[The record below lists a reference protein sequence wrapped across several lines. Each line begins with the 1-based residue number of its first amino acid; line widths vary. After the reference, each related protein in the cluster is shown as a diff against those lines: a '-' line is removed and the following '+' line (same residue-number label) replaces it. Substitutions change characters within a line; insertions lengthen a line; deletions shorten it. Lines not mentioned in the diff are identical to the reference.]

1 MDTTTIQVARMT
13 VLSFIPLEFMIS
25 SVRFRKKKIGKL
37 RDTVFLTMLLTLGLG
52 LGIFLVFH
60 NIRIYQ
66 KRVEL
71 QKRAEVLKD
80 QITSLESRKGE
91 LESAIQVG
99 TTQEYQEK
107 ILREQGLYKKPG
119 EEVVT
124 ILPPAQVQEE
134 QKQQQTSRVW
144 WNPWSWFK

>member
-1 MDTTTIQVARMT
+1 MIIQSR
-13 VLSFIPLEFMIS
+13 L
-25 SVRFRKKKIGKL
+25 RKKKIGKL
-37 RDTVFLTMLLTLGLG
+37 RDTVFLTMLLVLGLG
-52 LGIFLVFH
+52 LGSFLVFN

-80 QITSLESRKGE
+80 QIASMENRKSE

-99 TTQEYQEK
+99 ATPEYHEK
-107 ILREQGLYKKPG
+107 VLREQGLYKKPG

-124 ILPPAQVQEE
+124 IIPPEQVQEE
-134 QKQQQTSRVW
+134 QKQQQAGRVW
-144 WNPWSWFK
+144 WNPWSWFQK

>member
-1 MDTTTIQVARMT
+1 
-13 VLSFIPLEFMIS
+13 MIS
-25 SVRFRKKKIGKL
+25 SVRLRKKKIGKL
-37 RDTVFLTMLLTLGLG
+37 RDTVFLTMLLVIGLG
-52 LGIFLVFH
+52 LGFFLVFN

-80 QITSLESRKGE
+80 QIGSLESRKGE

-107 ILREQGLYKKPG
+107 VLREQGLYKKPG

-124 ILPPAQVQEE
+124 IIPPEQVQEE
-134 QKQQQTSRVW
+134 QKHQQASRVW
-144 WNPWSWFK
+144 WNPWSWFSRD

>member
-1 MDTTTIQVARMT
+1 
-13 VLSFIPLEFMIS
+13 
-25 SVRFRKKKIGKL
+25 
-37 RDTVFLTMLLTLGLG
+37 MLLVIGLG
-52 LGIFLVFH
+52 LGFFLVFN

-71 QKRAEVLKD
+71 QKRAEELQS
-80 QITSLESRKGE
+80 QIASLENRKGE

-107 ILREQGLYKKPG
+107 VLREQGLYKKPG

-124 ILPPAQVQEE
+124 IIPPEQVQEE
-134 QKQQQTSRVW
+134 QKQQQANRVW
-144 WNPWSWFK
+144 WNPFSWFKDN

>member
-1 MDTTTIQVARMT
+1 
-13 VLSFIPLEFMIS
+13 MIS
-25 SVRFRKKKIGKL
+25 SVRLRKRKISKL
-37 RDTVFLTMLLTLGLG
+37 RDTVFLTMLLALGLG
-52 LGIFLVFH
+52 LTTFLVFH

-71 QKRAEVLKD
+71 QKRAEVLQN
-80 QITSLESRKGE
+80 QIASLEGRKSE

-107 ILREQGLYKKPG
+107 VLREQGLYKKPG

-124 ILPPAQVQEE
+124 IIPPEQVQQE
-134 QKQQQTSRVW
+134 QKQQQDRRVW
-144 WNPWSWFK
+144 WNPFSWFSRD

>member
-1 MDTTTIQVARMT
+1 
-13 VLSFIPLEFMIS
+13 MIS
-25 SVRFRKKKIGKL
+25 SVRLRKRKISKL
-37 RDTVFLTMLLTLGLG
+37 RDTVFLTMLLVLGLG
-52 LGIFLVFH
+52 LVFFLIFH

-71 QKRAEVLKD
+71 QKRAEELQD
-80 QITSLESRKGE
+80 QIASLGSRKTE

-107 ILREQGLYKKPG
+107 VLREQGLYKKPG

-124 ILPPAQVQEE
+124 IIPPEQVQEE
-134 QKQQQTSRVW
+134 QKAQQASRVW
-144 WNPWSWFK
+144 WNPFSWFK

>member
-1 MDTTTIQVARMT
+1 
-13 VLSFIPLEFMIS
+13 MIS
-25 SVRFRKKKIGKL
+25 RLRPRKRKIGKL
-37 RDTVFLTMLLTLGLG
+37 RDTVFLTMLLVIGLG
-52 LGIFLVFH
+52 LGFFLVFN

-80 QITSLESRKGE
+80 QIGSLESRKGE

-107 ILREQGLYKKPG
+107 VLREQGLYKKPG
-119 EEVVT
+119 EELVT
-124 ILPPAQVQEE
+124 IIPPEQVQEE
-134 QKQQQTSRVW
+134 QKQQQANRVW
-144 WNPWSWFK
+144 WNPFSWFK

>member
-1 MDTTTIQVARMT
+1 
-13 VLSFIPLEFMIS
+13 MIS
-25 SVRFRKKKIGKL
+25 SVRIRKRKIGKL
-37 RDTVFLTMLLTLGLG
+37 RDTVFLTMLLVLGLG
-52 LGIFLVFH
+52 LGTFLVFH

-71 QKRAEVLKD
+71 QKRVEGLKD
-80 QITSLESRKGE
+80 QIASLESRKNE

-107 ILREQGLYKKPG
+107 VLREQGLYKKPG

-124 ILPPAQVQEE
+124 IIPPEQVQEE
-134 QKQQQTSRVW
+134 QKQQQASKVW
-144 WNPWSWFK
+144 WNPWSWFGNN

>member
-1 MDTTTIQVARMT
+1 
-13 VLSFIPLEFMIS
+13 MIS
-25 SVRFRKKKIGKL
+25 RPRLRKKKIGKL
-37 RDTVFLTMLLTLGLG
+37 RDTVFLTMLLVIGLG
-52 LGIFLVFH
+52 LGFFLVFN

-80 QITSLESRKGE
+80 QIGSLESRKGE

-107 ILREQGLYKKPG
+107 VLREQGLYKKPG

-124 ILPPAQVQEE
+124 IIPPEQVQEE
-134 QKQQQTSRVW
+134 QKQQQANRVW
-144 WNPWSWFK
+144 WNPFSWFSRD

>member
-1 MDTTTIQVARMT
+1 
-13 VLSFIPLEFMIS
+13 MIS

-37 RDTVFLTMLLTLGLG
+37 RDTVFLTMLLALGLG
-52 LGIFLVFH
+52 LGFFLVFH

-71 QKRAEVLKD
+71 QKRTEGLKS
-80 QITSLESRKGE
+80 QIASLENRKSE
-91 LESAIQVG
+91 LESVIQVG

-107 ILREQGLYKKPG
+107 VLREQGLYKKPG

-124 ILPPAQVQEE
+124 IIPPEQVQEE
-134 QKQQQTSRVW
+134 QKAQQANRVW
-144 WNPWSWFK
+144 WNPWSWFSR

>member
-1 MDTTTIQVARMT
+1 M
-13 VLSFIPLEFMIS
+13 IPG
-25 SVRFRKKKIGKL
+25 VRLRKKKIGRL
-37 RDTVFLTMLLTLGLG
+37 RDTVFLTMLLALGLG

-71 QKRAEVLKD
+71 QERAEDLKS
-80 QITSLESRKGE
+80 QISSLESRKSE

-107 ILREQGLYKKPG
+107 VLREQGLYKKPG

-124 ILPPAQVQEE
+124 IIPPEQIQEE
-134 QKQQQTSRVW
+134 QKQQQASRVW

>member
-1 MDTTTIQVARMT
+1 
-13 VLSFIPLEFMIS
+13 MIS
-25 SVRFRKKKIGKL
+25 SARFRQKKIGKL
-37 RDTVFLTMLLTLGLG
+37 RDTVFLTMLLVLGLG
-52 LGIFLVFH
+52 LGFFLIFH

-80 QITSLESRKGE
+80 QITSMENRKNE
-91 LESAIQVG
+91 LEFAIQVG

-107 ILREQGLYKKPG
+107 VLREQGLYKKPG

-124 ILPPAQVQEE
+124 ILPPEQVQEE
-134 QKQQQTSRVW
+134 QKQQQASRVW
-144 WNPWSWFK
+144 WNPFSWFSRD

>member
-1 MDTTTIQVARMT
+1 
-13 VLSFIPLEFMIS
+13 MIV
-25 SVRFRKKKIGKL
+25 SVRLRKKKIGKL
-37 RDTVFLTMLLTLGLG
+37 RDTVFLTMLLALGLG
-52 LGIFLVFH
+52 LGAFLVFH

-71 QKRAEVLKD
+71 QKRAEILNG
-80 QITSLESRKGE
+80 QITFLESRKSE
-91 LESAIQVG
+91 LESAIRVG

-124 ILPPAQVQEE
+124 ILPPEQVQEE
-134 QKQQQTSRVW
+134 QKQQQANRAW
-144 WNPWSWFK
+144 WNPFSWFKDN

>member
-1 MDTTTIQVARMT
+1 
-13 VLSFIPLEFMIS
+13 MIS
-25 SVRFRKKKIGKL
+25 SVRLRKKKIGKF
-37 RDTVFLTMLLTLGLG
+37 RDTVFLSMLLVVGLSLGA
-52 LGIFLVFH
+52 FLLFY

-71 QKRAEVLKD
+71 QKRAENLQS
-80 QITSLESRKGE
+80 QIASLESRKNE

-107 ILREQGLYKKPG
+107 VLREQGLYKKPG

-124 ILPPAQVQEE
+124 IIPPEQVQKE
-134 QKQQQTSRVW
+134 QKQAKENKVW
-144 WNPWSWFK
+144 WNPFSWFGK

>member
-1 MDTTTIQVARMT
+1 
-13 VLSFIPLEFMIS
+13 MIS
-25 SVRFRKKKIGKL
+25 RPRLRKKKIGKL
-37 RDTVFLTMLLTLGLG
+37 RDTVFLTMLLVIGLG
-52 LGIFLVFH
+52 LGFFLVFN

-71 QKRAEVLKD
+71 QKRTEVLKD
-80 QITSLESRKGE
+80 QIASLESRKSE

-107 ILREQGLYKKPG
+107 VLREQGLYKKPG

-124 ILPPAQVQEE
+124 IIPPEQVQEE
-134 QKQQQTSRVW
+134 QKQQQGSRVW
-144 WNPWSWFK
+144 WNPWSWFSRD

>member
-1 MDTTTIQVARMT
+1 MI
-13 VLSFIPLEFMIS
+13 LSIRL
-25 SVRFRKKKIGKL
+25 RKKKIGKL
-37 RDTVFLTMLLTLGLG
+37 RDTVFLTMLLALGLG
-52 LGIFLVFH
+52 LGAFLVFH

-71 QKRAEVLKD
+71 QKRAEILKD
-80 QITSLESRKGE
+80 QITSLEGRKNE

-107 ILREQGLYKKPG
+107 VLREQGLYKKPG

-124 ILPPAQVQEE
+124 ILPPEQVQEE
-134 QKQQQTSRVW
+134 QKQQQRNRVW
-144 WNPWSWFK
+144 WQPWSWFR

>member
-1 MDTTTIQVARMT
+1 MIAR
-13 VLSFIPLEFMIS
+13 PK
-25 SVRFRKKKIGKL
+25 FRKKKIGKL
-37 RDTVFLTMLLTLGLG
+37 RDTVFLTMLLVLGLG
-52 LGIFLVFH
+52 LGTFLVFH

-71 QKRAEVLKD
+71 QKRTEVLKD
-80 QITSLESRKGE
+80 QIASLEGRKGE

-107 ILREQGLYKKPG
+107 VLREQGLYKKPG

-124 ILPPAQVQEE
+124 ILPPEQVQEE
-134 QKQQQTSRVW
+134 QKQQASRVW
-144 WNPWSWFK
+144 WNPFTWLRK

>member
-1 MDTTTIQVARMT
+1 
-13 VLSFIPLEFMIS
+13 MIS
-25 SVRFRKKKIGKL
+25 HYKLRKKKIGKL
-37 RDTVFLTMLLTLGLG
+37 RDTVFLTMLLVLGLG
-52 LGIFLVFH
+52 LGFFLVFH

-71 QKRAEVLKD
+71 QKRAEILKS
-80 QITSLESRKGE
+80 QIASLEGRKGE

-107 ILREQGLYKKPG
+107 VLREQGLYKKPG

-124 ILPPAQVQEE
+124 IIPPEQVAEE
-134 QKQQQTSRVW
+134 QKEQQGNRVW
-144 WNPWSWFK
+144 WNPWSWFSRD

>member
-1 MDTTTIQVARMT
+1 
-13 VLSFIPLEFMIS
+13 MIS

-37 RDTVFLTMLLTLGLG
+37 RDTVFLTMLLVLGLG
-52 LGIFLVFH
+52 LGTFLVFH

-71 QKRAEVLKD
+71 QERAENLKG
-80 QITSLESRKGE
+80 QIASLEDRRNE

-107 ILREQGLYKKPG
+107 VLREQGLYKKPG

-124 ILPPAQVQEE
+124 ILPPEQVQEE
-134 QKQQQTSRVW
+134 QKQQQRNRVW
-144 WNPWSWFK
+144 WNPFSWFK